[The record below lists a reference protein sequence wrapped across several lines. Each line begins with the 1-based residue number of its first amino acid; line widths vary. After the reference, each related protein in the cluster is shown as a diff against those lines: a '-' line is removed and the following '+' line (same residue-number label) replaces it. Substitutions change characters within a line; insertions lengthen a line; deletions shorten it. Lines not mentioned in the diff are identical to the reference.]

1 MDAFWEGNRLQTA
14 PPASRGWVYQY
25 TVREKTIYRDA
36 VRVLCQQVF
45 YSDTMIFFKV
55 SCLFSGHYLPSWVPI
70 HTVPAVSPDIRQE
83 RLCQK
88 EEPSKHCYSQNVFSK
103 LSVLS
108 EGILRTQNISENL
121 FLGSC
126 CSLLYRHWPTGG
138 TAQMQRAGAV
148 GGRLNWSRTVLDR
161 AGSITVISLLK
172 AGPETTHTEHWHKSD
187 GYGVWKDEW
196 HETTRPR

>member
-1 MDAFWEGNRLQTA
+1 MPSEREIDCRQRLLPAEAECTSILWERKQYIEMQSGCFANEYFTQT
-14 PPASRGWVYQY
+14 Q
-25 TVREKTIYRDA
+25 
-36 VRVLCQQVF
+36 
-45 YSDTMIFFKV
+45 IFFKV

-88 EEPSKHCYSQNVFSK
+88 EELSKHCYSQNVFSK